1 VDPTTF
7 QARARSFGP
16 AAERYDRIRPHYP
29 EAAIRWILGDAP
41 LTVVDLGAG
50 TGILTRQLVAIGHRV
65 IPVEPDP
72 GMRERLVAAGGGAPQ
87 PLAGSAEE
95 IPLPDAQADAV
106 VAGQAYHWFDPARA
120 HPEIARVLKPGGVFG
135 PLWNDRDEDVS
146 WVVALSAVVHER
158 EGASPGLP
166 VNAGDP
172 FGPVEQALFRQSVT
186 HTPDTLVE
194 LMRSRSYHLIA
205 TPERQAEMDAAIRN
219 LCATHPE
226 LAGRAEFELPYVT
239 RTYRTHRLP

>member
-16 AAERYDRIRPHYP
+16 AAERYDRIRPRYP

-41 LTVVDLGAG
+41 LTVIDLGAG
-50 TGILTRQLVAIGHRV
+50 TGILTRQLVALGHEV

-72 GMRERLVAAGGGAPQ
+72 GMRERLNEVGGAPE
-87 PLAGSAEE
+87 PRAGSAEE
-95 IPLPDAQADAV
+95 IPLADGCVDAV

-146 WVVALSAVVHER
+146 WVAALSRAAIDR
-158 EGASPGLP
+158 PP
-166 VNAGDP
+166 VKEAP
-172 FGPVEQALFRQSVT
+172 PVEGGPWFAPVERAEFRHSVT

-194 LMRSRSYHLIA
+194 LMRSRSYHLTA
-205 TPERQAEMDAAIRN
+205 TPERQAAMDAAIRD

-226 LAGRAEFELPYVT
+226 LTGRPEFELPYIT
-239 RTYRTHRLP
+239 RTYRTRWLP

>member
-1 VDPTTF
+1 MDPSTF

-16 AAERYDRIRPHYP
+16 AAERYDRIRPRYP

-50 TGILTRQLVAIGHRV
+50 TGILTRQLVAFGHTV

-72 GMRERLVAAGGGAPQ
+72 GMRERLSGVGGAPE
-87 PLAGSAEE
+87 PRVGSAEE
-95 IPLPDAQADAV
+95 IPLADGSVDAV

-146 WVVALSAVVHER
+146 WVAALSRVMGET
-158 EGASPGLP
+158 EGASPGLVTHP
-166 VNAGDP
+166 GAV
-172 FGPVEQALFRQSVT
+172 FGPVEQALFRHSVS

-194 LMRSRSYHLIA
+194 LMRSRSYHLVA
-205 TPERQAEMDAAIRN
+205 TPERQAAMDAAIRD
-219 LCATHPE
+219 LCATHRD
-226 LAGRAEFELPYVT
+226 LAGRAEFGLPYVT
-239 RTYRTHRLP
+239 RTYRTRRLP